1 MFVYRSAQPSD
12 VGRMAEMNCRLA
24 RETEGKEL
32 DEVMVLAG
40 VRRGLE
46 LAPEVRY
53 FVAESHSGIVGQV
66 MITREWSDWRNGW
79 MVWLQSVYVDADYRG
94 RGIFRRLLNH
104 AVEAARAEGD
114 VVCIRLYVEHENQSA
129 QSVYRRLGFDSAGY
143 EVLEMRVER
152 D

>member
-53 FVAESHSGIVGQV
+53 FVAESHSGIVGHV

-79 MVWLQSVYVDADYRG
+79 MVWLQSEEDLGRKVADSKLG
-94 RGIFRRLLNH
+94 ASNDFSMWNLL
-104 AVEAARAEGD
+104 
-114 VVCIRLYVEHENQSA
+114 
-129 QSVYRRLGFDSAGY
+129 
-143 EVLEMRVER
+143 
-152 D
+152 